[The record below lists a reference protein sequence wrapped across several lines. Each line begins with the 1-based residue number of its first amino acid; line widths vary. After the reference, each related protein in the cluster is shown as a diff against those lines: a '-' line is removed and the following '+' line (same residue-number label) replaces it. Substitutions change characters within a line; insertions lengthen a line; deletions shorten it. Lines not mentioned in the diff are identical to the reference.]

1 MVRLGWACAPQHAIR
16 ALTEQA
22 HIAQTGAT
30 PKRSPRQ
37 PSRARPKLA
46 QLPRHNAGAPQHA
59 IRAHTEQAHIA
70 QTGATP
76 KPTVEQEAACP
87 NQNPAAAPPR
97 SS

>member
-1 MVRLGWACAPQHAIR
+1 MVRLGWVCAPQQAIC
-16 ALTEQA
+16 AHTKQA

-30 PKRSPRQ
+30 PKRSP
-37 PSRARPKLA
+37 SRALPKRA